1 MAMALPVVRARLTV
15 VRERPLEP
23 FLERRSRPP
32 AEGPRDLADVRVE
45 VARLLRLS
53 LGGEGRELPARARE
67 GRERLGDLAKRRRLA
82 AAHIQDL
89 AERRVLSRREEDR
102 LHAVVDVEEI
112 AQDRPVAEDG
122 DRRAVEREAH
132 EPVHDAVA
140 RMAHLGPRAV
150 DVREAQ
156 YRPLDPVDVPVY
168 LDDLRRGEVRDL
180 VEAARVRG
188 RIFGHGQR
196 VRAAVLAARPRVD
209 DARGRVVP
217 LEGFHED
224 GRAPDVDV
232 DVRERVREGEDV
244 VHLPREVEDDV
255 LAAHGPAHRLRIADV
270 RYVDGD
276 AALHG
281 LEVEKVAAVARDHR
295 VHDADRRAAFGERD
309 REVAPDEPGAA
320 RHEGASARE
329 GRGDTH
335 APILSS
341 RSAIRRAAWSH
352 VQRVAIS
359 AAARPPFA
367 AASSRCSTTWRK
379 RCARCSGSG
388 SAHRKPLSYGA
399 RASAGTRPRMR
410 SGYEIPPWTN
420 SVCAPQSVAMDGS
433 PQAIASMSGM
443 SQPSPPTRAPHT

>member
-67 GRERLGDLAKRRRLA
+67 GRERLGDLAERRRLA
-82 AAHIQDL
+82 TAHVQDL
-89 AERRVLSRREEDR
+89 AEYRVRVRREEDG
-102 LHAVVDVEEI
+102 LDAVVDVEEI

-122 DRRAVEREAH
+122 DRGPVEREAH

-140 RMAHLGPRAV
+140 RVAHLGPRAV

-156 YRPLDPVDVPVY
+156 YRPLDPVDVPVP
-168 LDDLRRGEVRDL
+168 LDDLGRGEVRDL

-188 RIFGHGQR
+188 RILGHGQR

-255 LAAHGPAHRLRIADV
+255 LAAHGLAHRLRIADV
-270 RYVDGD
+270 RHVDGD

-295 VHDADRRAAFGERD
+295 VHDADRRARRTRRD

-320 RHEGASARE
+320 RHEGADARE
-329 GRGDTH
+329 GRDRGAH
-335 APILSS
+335 GAVSIASEKPAPLSGRARCLLAEPRFLARLLPGAGRMSARGLYAPPDLGNSSTS
-341 RSAIRRAAWSH
+341 RYRNDAGSNL
-352 VQRVAIS
+352 
-359 AAARPPFA
+359 
-367 AASSRCSTTWRK
+367 STTSP
-379 RCARCSGSG
+379 CQG
-388 SAHRKPLSYGA
+388 Y
-399 RASAGTRPRMR
+399 RPEP
-410 SGYEIPPWTN
+410 G
-420 SVCAPQSVAMDGS
+420 
-433 PQAIASMSGM
+433 
-443 SQPSPPTRAPHT
+443 